1 MSARVF
7 GEGGRLLETGV
18 NPEERA
24 RRIGRAG
31 NAMKLGFAVLLS
43 ILAGL
48 VAFFQLFRTPA
59 PQRPLEEAVRKLE
72 EGDIEGAMAHVDPEG
87 QLGIL
92 WSQNTGGIRNR
103 LSELATK
110 YRLEFSSLG
119 WRTRTE
125 GDYAESSLVKGRMTV
140 YLRGREGPPLA
151 VYDLRDSGLV
161 LYLQR
166 KDGTWLIEGLN
177 YDLEEILGEGLGD
190 IL

>member
-1 MSARVF
+1 MEA
-7 GEGGRLLETGV
+7 GV

-24 RRIGRAG
+24 RRIGRTG
-31 NAMKLGFAVLLS
+31 NALKLGFAVLLA

-48 VAFFQLFRTPA
+48 VAFLQLFRTPA
-59 PQRPLEEAVRKLE
+59 AQRPLEEAVRKLE
-72 EGDIEGAMAHVDPEG
+72 EGDLEGAMAHVDPEG

-92 WSQNTGGIRNR
+92 WSQNTGGIRER
-103 LSELATK
+103 LTELASK
-110 YRLEFSSLG
+110 YLLEFSSLG

-125 GDYAESSLVKGRMTV
+125 GDIAESSLEKGRVTV
-140 YLRGREGPPLA
+140 YLRGRESPPLA
-151 VYDLRDSGLV
+151 VYDLGDSGLV
-161 LYLQR
+161 FYLQR